1 MVKLS
6 KKYKVLVMV
15 LSFAIGKQKSRKWFL
30 PQTVFTATIWGAVI
44 EWLLPVSVSTIPPD
58 IEMLVSISAVLGLPR
73 NLKPSNILRLSR
85 AALVAG
91 LRNPSW
97 ISSSPRPRVSGMKTA
112 SMTSVKRDSPPKK
125 KYAPKE
131 ERARKMG
138 VAKATSQFVNYVD
151 QHVNW

>member
-1 MVKLS
+1 ML
-6 KKYKVLVMV
+6 
-15 LSFAIGKQKSRKWFL
+15 LSFIIWQNQRENSYKCFL

-44 EWLLPVSVSTIPPD
+44 EWLLPASVSAIPPD
-58 IEMLVSISAVLGLPR
+58 MEMLESISAVLVLPL
-73 NLKPSNILRLSR
+73 NLKPSNILRPSR

-97 ISSSPRPRVSGMKTA
+97 ISSSPRPRVSGMNTA

-138 VAKATSQFVNYVD
+138 VAKATSQFVNCEG